1 MHLQLGTKV
10 LLNNANLS
18 IYPSHKWGVIGA
30 NGTGKSSLFKLLLGE
45 IAEDAGELSIPSQ
58 WQLAH
63 MAQET
68 KTSEQN
74 AVDFVLD
81 GDAELR
87 RVEKAI
93 EANSQSGEKLGS
105 LYEKMEVIDGYT
117 ARSRAQ
123 KLLYGLGF
131 SSDDENKTTSSF
143 SGGWRIRLN
152 LARALMCRS
161 DLLLLDEPTNHLD
174 LDATMWLES
183 WLQNYQGTLLV
194 ISHDRD
200 FLDNVINNIVSFENS
215 TLVSYKGNYSS
226 FELQRAERLAQQ
238 SAAFDKQQQRI
249 SEIEDFVR
257 RFRAKA
263 TKAKQAQSRLKELE
277 RMEKI
282 SQAHVDS
289 PFTFRFPEPEK
300 TPQTLVTL
308 SQCNIGYGSTS
319 IVSNIE
325 LSIIAGMRI
334 GLLGHNGQG
343 KSTLIKTLANELDLV
358 SGDRSEGAH
367 LKIGY
372 FAQHQLE
379 ALDLNASAV
388 VHLQRLTPKAT
399 EQEMRTFL
407 GSYGFIGDRV
417 FETIQ
422 HFSGGEKARLALAVV
437 AWQKPNFLL
446 LDEPTNHLD
455 LEVRHALTLALQAYS
470 GAIVVVSHDRHLLRN
485 TVDEFILVDSG
496 KISPFKGDLS
506 DYQNWLLKSKS
517 ENSSS
522 KTTIDELNDDKNL
535 DKDDKKSQRKAS
547 AAKREA
553 LKPLT
558 NAIKKLDKEMDTL
571 TVALGAIDTKLADET
586 LYQKDS
592 TELTGIL
599 KEQAKLRLSL
609 EECEAQWLEK
619 NEELE
624 NFEDQS
630 SN

>member
-1 MHLQLGTKV
+1 MINLSALHLQLGTKV

-18 IYPSHKWGVIGA
+18 IYPGHKWGVIGA
-30 NGTGKSSLFKLLLGE
+30 NGTGKSSLFKLLLRE
-45 IAEDAGELSIPSQ
+45 IAEDAGEMSIPSE

-105 LYEKMEVIDGYT
+105 LYEKMELINGYT

-131 SSDDENKTTSSF
+131 SSDDETKTTSAF

-200 FLDNVINNIVSFENS
+200 FLDNVINNIVSFENT

-226 FELQRAERLAQQ
+226 FELQKAERLAQQ

-249 SEIEDFVR
+249 SEIENFVR
-257 RFRAKA
+257 RFRAQA

-343 KSTLIKTLANELDLV
+343 KSTLIKSLANELDIV
-358 SGDRSEGAH
+358 SGDRTEGAH
-367 LKIGY
+367 LRIGY

-379 ALDLNASAV
+379 ALDLSASAV

-399 EQEMRTFL
+399 EQSMRSFL
-407 GSYGFIGDRV
+407 GGFGFIGDRV

-422 HFSGGEKARLALAVV
+422 HFSGGEKARLALAIV

-485 TVDEFILVDSG
+485 TVDEFMLVDNG
-496 KISPFKGDLS
+496 RISPFKGDLT
-506 DYQNWLLKSKS
+506 DYQDWLLKSKS

-522 KTTIDELNDDKNL
+522 KSTVDELNV

-571 TVALGAIDTKLADET
+571 NGALGKIDTKMSDET

-592 TELTGIL
+592 TELTGLL

-624 NFEDQS
+624 NLQ
-630 SN
+630 NQ